1 MGTEIDVTVAAGEN
15 EECNAAV
22 VGILKC
28 LPTRD
33 VAILRCSGA
42 DWFVMLSFC
51 CRLFPAKTLMEVPIL
66 QEDTEQVDEH
76 TVADAEWE

>member
-1 MGTEIDVTVAAGEN
+1 MGTETDVTVIAGEQ

-33 VAILRCSGA
+33 VAIRRCSGA
-42 DWFVMLSFC
+42 GLFFMFSFC
-51 CRLFPAKTLMEVPIL
+51 SLLFPAKTLMEVPIL
-66 QEDTEQVDEH
+66 QDDTEDDEH
-76 TVADAEWE
+76 SVAAAE